1 MQSLG
6 DVSFAVP
13 DGWTYKRGPDFGAV
27 VKTSGQNYWLMAV
40 YTPMASTGDPTSDVK
55 AAWTL
60 APDEAEQVLLSDPF
74 DLRYDVVGGEGCW
87 TAIGHT
93 NDVRV
98 LIVVWTVREEE
109 RIRVITAR
117 AAGKSARATYL
128 RERGF

>member
-1 MQSLG
+1 MEETKF
-6 DVSFAVP
+6 DW
-13 DGWTYKRGPDFGAV
+13 D
-27 VKTSGQNYWLMAV
+27 
-40 YTPMASTGDPTSDVK
+40 
-55 AAWTL
+55 AANRKHIARHKV